1 MKLTCKS
8 SPPLSCHQ
16 AHSVIQTHTTQD
28 LTFLSKK
35 KCRFEYPK
43 RTSSITYH
51 WLHGSFI
58 RDFNSILHA
67 DFSKAVQFLSFFCP
81 RWDQVLG
88 LSILERPFLRSM
100 STLHLLRLPT
110 SAFCL
115 TDMTLRAPRVPF
127 LGNKIRYESKTSPFE
142 RYFWEKDPAGGG
154 KCTERSKI

>member
-35 KCRFEYPK
+35 SVGSNIPNALPASLTIGFMAASSEISTQSFMLIFRRQC
-43 RTSSITYH
+43 TS
-51 WLHGSFI
+51 FP
-58 RDFNSILHA
+58 
-67 DFSKAVQFLSFFCP
+67 FFCP

-142 RYFWEKDPAGGG
+142 RYFWEKDPVGGG